1 MPENK
6 ELHANHRQRMRKRFA
21 QQGGFSGF
29 AEHEVLEYILYLA
42 IPRRDT
48 NPLAHRLIDRFGSLC
63 QVLEASEADIL
74 TVEGAGPAV
83 ARLLTTMHAANRY
96 YSQNRARAPRA
107 FQDLEEVAVYLIPQF
122 YGAVTEQVYV
132 LFLDDRNCPIKLQK
146 VTEGTV
152 NEAAMA
158 RTQIARLA
166 VQCHATQAVL
176 AHNHPAGAALP
187 SPADLQFTRE
197 LANALAS
204 LGIRFLDHIIVDKEG
219 DYISLQQSGRM
230 PAAEPTLMQG
240 VAGSKEKALEQDKK
254 ENHGSVYTC
263 FQLSAHRR
271 SAPGH

>member
-1 MPENK
+1 MSAEK
-6 ELHANHRQRMRKRFA
+6 ELHANHRQRMHRRFA
-21 QQGGFSGF
+21 QQVGFSGF

-42 IPRRDT
+42 IPRKDT

-107 FQDLEEVAVYLIPQF
+107 FQDLEEVAAYLIPQF

-197 LANALAS
+197 LSNALAS

-230 PAAEPTLMQG
+230 PAVEPSLLQG
-240 VAGSKEKALEQDKK
+240 VAGSKKKSLEEPKK
-254 ENHGSVYTC
+254 ENHGSV
-263 FQLSAHRR
+263 
-271 SAPGH
+271 

>member
-6 ELHANHRQRMRKRFA
+6 ELHANHRQRMRMRFA

-96 YSQNRARAPRA
+96 YSQSRARAPRA
-107 FQDLEEVAVYLIPQF
+107 FQDLEEVAAYLIPQF

-197 LANALAS
+197 LSNALAS

-230 PAAEPTLMQG
+230 PAVEPSLLQG
-240 VAGSKEKALEQDKK
+240 VAGSKKKSLEEPKK
-254 ENHGSVYTC
+254 ENHGSV
-263 FQLSAHRR
+263 
-271 SAPGH
+271 

>member
-1 MPENK
+1 MSSESD
-6 ELHANHRQRMRKRFA
+6 LHANHRQRMRRRFE

-42 IPRRDT
+42 LPRVDT
-48 NPLAHRLIDRFGSLC
+48 NPLAHRLIDRFGGLC

-96 YSQNRARAPRA
+96 YSQNRGRAPRA
-107 FQDLEEVAVYLIPQF
+107 FQSLEEVAAYLIPQF
-122 YGAVTEQVYV
+122 YGAVTEQVYA
-132 LFLDDRNCPIKLQK
+132 LLLDDRNSPVTLQK

-152 NEAAMA
+152 NEAVMA

-166 VQCHATQAVL
+166 VQHHATQVVL

-187 SPADLQFTRE
+187 SSSDLQFTRE
-197 LANALAS
+197 LASALDS
-204 LGIRFLDHIIVDKEG
+204 LGVRFLDHIIVDKEG

-230 PAAEPTLMQG
+230 PAPSPQRLLG
-240 VAGSKEKALEQDKK
+240 VAGSEEEPLKQGKE
-254 ENHGSVYTC
+254 
-263 FQLSAHRR
+263 
-271 SAPGH
+271 